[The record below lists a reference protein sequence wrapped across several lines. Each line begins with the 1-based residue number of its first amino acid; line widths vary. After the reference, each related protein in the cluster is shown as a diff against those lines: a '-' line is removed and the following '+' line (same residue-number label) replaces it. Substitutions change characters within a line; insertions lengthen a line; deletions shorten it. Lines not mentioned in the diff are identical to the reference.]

1 VVITELLIPHNLVV
15 KVVNPLAE
23 ENEEIMTSTFDSTMS
38 MDAPQAIDSITNST
52 VLEYLSNMNANDF
65 AAVVDLFVAGG
76 ALQPPFQLPIV
87 GREKIRRYL
96 EAECQ
101 NIKILPDQG
110 LVSYQDDEL
119 TRMRVT
125 GKMKTTWSGDSSG
138 LDMAWRFSLDAHN
151 KISLVAID
159 LMSSTPA

>member
-1 VVITELLIPHNLVV
+1 
-15 KVVNPLAE
+15 
-23 ENEEIMTSTFDSTMS
+23 MTSTFESTMA
-38 MDAPQAIDSITNST
+38 MDAPEAIDSITNST
-52 VLEYLSNMNANDF
+52 VLEYLSNMNSNDF
-65 AAVVDLFVAGG
+65 DAVANLFVAGG

-87 GREKIRRYL
+87 GREEIRRYL

-101 NIKILPDQG
+101 NIRILPDQG

-159 LMSSTPA
+159 LISSTQY

>member
-1 VVITELLIPHNLVV
+1 MITELLIPHNLVV

-23 ENEEIMTSTFDSTMS
+23 ENEEIMTSTFNSPMA
-38 MDAPQAIDSITNST
+38 MVVPKAIDSITNST

-65 AAVVDLFVAGG
+65 EAVVDLFVAGG

-87 GREKIRRYL
+87 GREEIRCYL
-96 EAECQ
+96 ESECQ
-101 NIKILPDQG
+101 NIRILPDQG

-159 LMSSTPA
+159 LMSSTEA

>member
-1 VVITELLIPHNLVV
+1 
-15 KVVNPLAE
+15 
-23 ENEEIMTSTFDSTMS
+23 MTSTIDSAMTLL
-38 MDAPQAIDSITNST
+38 APRAIESITNST
-52 VLEYLSNMNANDF
+52 VLEYLSSMNANDF
-65 AAVVDLFVAGG
+65 DAVVDLFVTGG
-76 ALQPPFQLPIV
+76 ALQPPFQQPIV
-87 GREKIRRYL
+87 GKEQILSYL

-125 GKMKTTWSGDSSG
+125 GRMQTTWSGDSPG
-138 LDMAWRFSLDAHN
+138 LNMAWRFSLDSQN

-159 LMSSTPA
+159 LMSSPRIG

>member
-1 VVITELLIPHNLVV
+1 
-15 KVVNPLAE
+15 
-23 ENEEIMTSTFDSTMS
+23 MTYTFDSTMA
-38 MDAPQAIDSITNST
+38 MDTPLAIGSITNST

-65 AAVVDLFVAGG
+65 DAVADLFVAGG

-87 GREKIRRYL
+87 GRTEIRRYL

-110 LVSYQDDEL
+110 LVSYQDDQL

-125 GKMKTTWSGDSSG
+125 GKMQTPWSGDRSG
-138 LDMAWRFSLDAHN
+138 LDMAWRFSLDAQN

-159 LMSSTPA
+159 LMSSHPV

>member
-1 VVITELLIPHNLVV
+1 MITELLIPHNLVV

-23 ENEEIMTSTFDSTMS
+23 ENEEIMTSTFNSQMA
-38 MDAPQAIDSITNST
+38 MVGPKAIDSITNST

-65 AAVVDLFVAGG
+65 DAVVDLFVAGG

-87 GREKIRRYL
+87 GREEIRRYL

-101 NIKILPDQG
+101 NIRILPDQG

-159 LMSSTPA
+159 LMSSTAS

>member
-1 VVITELLIPHNLVV
+1 MITKLLIPHNLVV

-23 ENEEIMTSTFDSTMS
+23 ENEEIMTSTSNSPMA
-38 MDAPQAIDSITNST
+38 MVVPKAIDSITNST

-65 AAVVDLFVAGG
+65 EAVVDLFVAGG

-87 GREKIRRYL
+87 GRKEIRRYL

-101 NIKILPDQG
+101 NIRILPDQG

-159 LMSSTPA
+159 LMSSTEA

>member
-1 VVITELLIPHNLVV
+1 MITKLLIPHNLVV

-23 ENEEIMTSTFDSTMS
+23 ENEEIMKSTFNSQMA
-38 MDAPQAIDSITNST
+38 MVAPKAIDSITNST

-65 AAVVDLFVAGG
+65 DAVVDLFVTGG

-87 GREKIRRYL
+87 GREQIKRYL

-101 NIKILPDQG
+101 NIRILPDQG

-159 LMSSTPA
+159 LMSSHQV